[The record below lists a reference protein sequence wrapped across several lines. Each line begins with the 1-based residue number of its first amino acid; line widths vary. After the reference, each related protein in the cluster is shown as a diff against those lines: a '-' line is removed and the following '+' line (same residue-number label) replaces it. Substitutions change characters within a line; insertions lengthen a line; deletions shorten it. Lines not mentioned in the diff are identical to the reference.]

1 VPTTLAEV
9 LAEDRIEFSE
19 LKEEYSPVLNLVN
32 VLIGVIPNCDPYLE
46 IWPPGFRTYNLIV
59 PNFLNLP
66 QSLLGRGAPKDIVGL
81 AIYASSRAADCMY
94 CSAHTCSFALRR
106 GSSAEAVTGE
116 SRTAGEAAAV
126 AVAEALS
133 TMPHHYTPE
142 LGRELQ
148 RHFSPDDTEW
158 IVMGVAM
165 MGFLN
170 KFMDAIG
177 VELEPEAVSDVSELI
192 GPTGWSIGQHGW
204 DGVGEGPETADGNK
218 AVGLQGDGEGS
229 ELPPTDSLS
238 TMLKVF
244 RNAPGAVRLERRWMA
259 GLPKG
264 AEALRRHIAD
274 TYGFDE
280 PLLTT
285 LGQRRIRRAL
295 AAVLRHNLDG
305 TQSELGIDLK
315 ALVGLVFA
323 HHAGNAHLFAQ
334 SGNLAAR
341 NGVACRPS
349 RPSPASTPTRPRAM
363 RPSSTIAPGL
373 PSRWLFALPPARLG
387 STRPRSKPPTN
398 ICRRR
403 RRSRLQCGFRCSS
416 SSTGSR
422 SSTGSTDIMSSA

>member
-1 VPTTLAEV
+1 MPTTLAEV

-341 NGVACRPS
+341 NGVALSTIETIAGFDPDASESDAALLDDRT
-349 RPSPASTPTRPRAM
+349 RAALTMALRTAPSPARVDEA
-363 RPSSTIAPGL
+363 TIEAADKHL
-373 PSRWLFALPPARLG
+373 
-387 STRPRSKPPTN
+387 
-398 ICRRR
+398 
-403 RRSRLQCGFRCSS
+403 
-416 SSTGSR
+416 
-422 SSTGSTDIMSSA
+422 SSAETIEIAVWVSVLQLIHRLTVFYGLDGHHE

>member
-19 LKEEYSPVLNLVN
+19 LKEEFSPVLNLVD

-66 QSLLGRGAPKDIVGL
+66 QALLGRGAPKDIVGL
-81 AIYASSRAADCMY
+81 AMYTSSRAADCMY

-142 LGRELQ
+142 LGRGLQ
-148 RHFSPDDTEW
+148 RHFSPADTEW
-158 IVMGVAM
+158 IVVGVAM

-177 VELEPEAVSDVSELI
+177 VELEPEAVQDVSDLI

-204 DGVGEGPETADGNK
+204 DGVGDTAATGGTGDIGGAGDNAEGR
-218 AVGLQGDGEGS
+218 
-229 ELPPTDSLS
+229 ELPPTDSLT

-259 GLPKG
+259 GLPKDP
-264 AEALRRHIAD
+264 ETSRRHIAE

-285 LGQRRIRRAL
+285 LGQARTRRAL

-305 TQSELGIDLK
+305 PQSELGIDLK

-323 HHAGNAHLFAQ
+323 HHARNRHLIDQ
-334 SGNLAAR
+334 STKLAAR
-341 NGVACRPS
+341 SGVTAETIDTAARFDPDAPDTDATLLDDRTRAALATAHRIS
-349 RPSPASTPTRPRAM
+349 SSPARVDAATVEAVDKHL
-363 RPSSTIAPGL
+363 SSAETIEIAVWVSVL
-373 PSRWLFALPPARLG
+373 QLIHRLG
-387 STRPRSKPPTN
+387 VFFG
-398 ICRRR
+398 
-403 RRSRLQCGFRCSS
+403 LDGHHE
-416 SSTGSR
+416 
-422 SSTGSTDIMSSA
+422 

>member
-1 VPTTLAEV
+1 MPTTLAEV
-9 LAEDRIEFSE
+9 LVEDRIEFSE

-66 QSLLGRGAPKDIVGL
+66 QSLVGRGAPKDIVGL

-116 SRTAGEAAAV
+116 SRTAAEAAAA

-148 RHFSPDDTEW
+148 RHVSPADTEW

-177 VELEPEAVSDVSELI
+177 VELEPEAIDDVSELI

-204 DGVGEGPETADGNK
+204 DDVGNGSEPSE
-218 AVGLQGDGEGS
+218 VSGDGDDEIEGGG
-229 ELPPTDSLS
+229 LPPTDSVT
-238 TMLKVF
+238 TMLTVL

-264 AEALRRHIAD
+264 PEALRRHIAE

-280 PLLTT
+280 ALLTT
-285 LGQRRIRRAL
+285 LGQSRTRRAL

-305 TQSELGIDLK
+305 TQSEVGIDLK

-323 HHAGNAHLFAQ
+323 HHAQNSHLIDQ
-334 SGNLAAR
+334 SERLATR
-341 NGVACRPS
+341 CGVSASTIEAVAGFNPDTGATDGALLDDRT
-349 RPSPASTPTRPRAM
+349 RAALTTAYRIAPSPAQVDEA
-363 RPSSTIAPGL
+363 TIEAADKQL
-373 PSRWLFALPPARLG
+373 
-387 STRPRSKPPTN
+387 
-398 ICRRR
+398 
-403 RRSRLQCGFRCSS
+403 
-416 SSTGSR
+416 
-422 SSTGSTDIMSSA
+422 SSAETVEIAVWVSVLQLIHRLSVFYGLDGHHE